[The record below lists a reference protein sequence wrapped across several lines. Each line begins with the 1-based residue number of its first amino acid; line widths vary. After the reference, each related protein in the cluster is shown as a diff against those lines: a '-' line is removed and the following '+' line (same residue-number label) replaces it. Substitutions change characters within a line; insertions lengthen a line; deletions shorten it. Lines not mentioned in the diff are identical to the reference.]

1 MAPNRI
7 LYLFALVASAS
18 FYFASNMWESW
29 VVVLVVLALPWVSLI
44 MSLPAIVKVRLQASL
59 PSVVE
64 EGQNENFHIR
74 VTLPRAIPTPEV
86 RIRINLRTRDTQTDV
101 RYLSRLGRTDGILAA
116 PTSPCGFLAPELHKG
131 RVYDYLG
138 LWAFRLRAPTMPVM
152 VILPKPVMPDPM
164 PNLEQLLH
172 QQLKP
177 KFGGGYSEIH
187 EHRPYRPGD
196 PVKDIHW
203 KLSLKTDDLVV
214 REAMEPISRR
224 VILAVH
230 TPRGPVVRGKTLGGL
245 RYLSERMLDH
255 GVTHTILWM
264 DGDSVR
270 QAEVKTGDDLIE
282 ALCGVCTAPE
292 DSRPLPKRLSEPS
305 DWLCYVGEREVAK

>member
-101 RYLSRLGRTDGILAA
+101 RYLSRLGRTDGILPA

-282 ALCGVCTAPE
+282 ALCGVCTARE